1 MDAPRYFITYRRRD
15 NGETATRVLGRFPDR
30 TLAERTAREHL
41 TVAGLELLE
50 VRAETPIEAAHYRV
64 SRTITRTLRIVLGM
78 SLGLLAWHALFRAG
92 PRISEMPL
100 GRLTLHMLLTFGIH
114 AALMAAAV
122 VFCWDIAFGE
132 GPHNGR

>member
-15 NGETATRVLGRFPDR
+15 NGETATRVFGRFPDR
-30 TLAERTAREHL
+30 AMAERTAREHL
-41 TVAGLELLE
+41 AVTGLELLE
-50 VRAETPIEAAHYRV
+50 VRAETPIEAAHYLI
-64 SRTITRTLRIVLGM
+64 SRTITRTLRIVLGTG
-78 SLGLLAWHALFRAG
+78 LGMLAYHVLFRGG

-100 GRLTLHMLLTFGIH
+100 GRLTLHMVLTFGFH